1 MKLSY
6 ISTNRRKNGYEI
18 YNSFF
23 TLTGVLRG
31 NVTPRFRNES
41 ICYHDRIQETIINN
55 AVKLSLLLQRTVCL
69 VPWLNSSNTTNI
81 QFIISVPRSHSIQPN
96 RNCL

>member
-41 ICYHDRIQETIINN
+41 ICYHDRIQETII
-55 AVKLSLLLQRTVCL
+55 
-69 VPWLNSSNTTNI
+69 
-81 QFIISVPRSHSIQPN
+81 
-96 RNCL
+96 